1 MYEEEKKEKKIRDEI
16 GRVSQQHVTL
26 IDKFSSVPVVDSRLE
41 IQVSPPFDH
50 GSLGLYE
57 SRLAVSHFGM

>member
-1 MYEEEKKEKKIRDEI
+1 MKKKEKEKKIRDEI
-16 GRVSQQHVTL
+16 GRVSQPHVTL
-26 IDKFSSVPVVDSRLE
+26 IDKFSSVPAMDSRLE

-57 SRLAVSHFGM
+57 SRLALSHFGL